1 MLLQAVIQGPWLSRV
16 PLSLKHA
23 SRGCS
28 GFNTHPANRKK
39 VGKDHIGGSYSPN
52 VQVAHI
58 SSPTSHWLKV
68 HLLPSL
74 DEKMTRTMVSGGS
87 ATFREQ
93 LSKRGTQNFGGKL
106 ATEDKG
112 QRWDPEYLGV
122 KL

>member
-1 MLLQAVIQGPWLSRV
+1 M
-16 PLSLKHA
+16 
-23 SRGCS
+23 
-28 GFNTHPANRKK
+28 
-39 VGKDHIGGSYSPN
+39 GGLYRPN
-52 VQVAHI
+52 LQVARI

-74 DEKMTRTMVSGGS
+74 DEKMTRIKVSGGLAS
-87 ATFREQ
+87 FQEQ
-93 LSKRGTQNFGGKL
+93 LSERGTQNFGGKL